1 VIKSVSNGTN
11 EEDMKVKNVD
21 QFTAKSVGET
31 VEILIDPEV
40 QQEFEN
46 AEDRGESDL
55 DQLKAELG
63 EEHYTLPS
71 PTISEEDA
79 VFTNINPDQQGE
91 AFGLAYQANEPLD
104 TVEKIDERDEER
116 WELNPASADDFD
128 ETNKEIEGSK

>member
-21 QFTAKSVGET
+21 QFTAKSVSET

-40 QQEFEN
+40 QQEFAN
-46 AEDRGESDL
+46 AEDHGESEL

-63 EEHYTLPS
+63 EDHYALPS
-71 PTISEEDA
+71 PIISEEDA

-91 AFGLAYQANEPLD
+91 SFGIAYQANEPLD
-104 TVEKIDERDEER
+104 FVEQLEERDEER
-116 WELNPASADDFD
+116 WELNPASADDFGI
-128 ETNKEIEGSK
+128 KEL